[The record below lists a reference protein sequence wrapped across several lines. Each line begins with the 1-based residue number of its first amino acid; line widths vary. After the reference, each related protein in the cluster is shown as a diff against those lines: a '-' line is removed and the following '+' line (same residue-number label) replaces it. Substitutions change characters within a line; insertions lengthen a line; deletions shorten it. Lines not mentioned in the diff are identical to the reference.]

1 MDTTCLKQYRR
12 SRRHH
17 HIRKHL
23 IGTTERPRLNVF
35 RSNINIYCQIIDDT
49 VVNKQGCRCGAT
61 LVACSTLNEAVK
73 SQLNGKHGGNI
84 KAAQL
89 VGAEIAKLAKEKG
102 ITAVAFDR
110 GGYKYHGR
118 IKALA
123 DAARKG
129 GLQF

>member
-1 MDTTCLKQYRR
+1 MKNLKEQRR
-12 SRRHH
+12 SRRHY
-17 HIRKHL
+17 HIRKSL
-23 IGTTERPRLNVF
+23 IGTAEKPRLNVF
-35 RSNINIYCQIIDDT
+35 RSNIHIYCQIIDDT
-49 VVNKQGCRCGAT
+49 VVNKNGQRCGST
-61 LVACSTLNEAVK
+61 LVACSTQTEAVK

-89 VGAEIAKLAKEKG
+89 VGTEIAKLAKEKG
-102 ITAVAFDR
+102 ITTVAFDR

>member
-1 MDTTCLKQYRR
+1 MNNTSLKQ
-12 SRRHH
+12 SRRWRRHC
-17 HIRKHL
+17 HIRKTL
-23 IGTTERPRLNVF
+23 IGTTEKPRLNVF
-35 RSNINIYCQIIDDT
+35 RSNIHIYCQIIDDT
-49 VVNKQGCRCGAT
+49 AVDKNNNRCGKT
-61 LVACSTLNEAVK
+61 LVACSTQTESVK
-73 SQLNGKHGGNI
+73 KQLNGKHGGNI

-89 VGAEIAKLAKEKG
+89 VGTELAKLAKEKG